1 MYSGPMSGDFCYQVN
16 HRTLDYV
23 KNEMTE
29 IPGKIVRLSKKF
41 GDMPVMDM
49 SKACHLNDKRPEQLV
64 AMKEEVQTSVY
75 MKQCEIYID
84 TYIQAG
90 STLYHI
96 ISQWMFICLFVY
108 TLDTCV
114 QIKLQHNEFGR
125 CLIVNGI
132 ERCVRLLQIPRR
144 NHPMAIKRSNY
155 KNRGPTYSD
164 LGVAIRCARSNDDQ
178 TSITNTVHYLT
189 TGGASLRF
197 SGRKQEFL
205 IPLILLLRALSWREG
220 GNASSAG
227 SGSGAVGSGGITDEE
242 IYHRI
247 LQGDEENTFLK
258 ARAELLSQDA
268 QRYTGLDTPKEC
280 ISYIGS
286 KFRMLSMKAD
296 SSPDIEIGHYII
308 NRYILIHLN
317 TYGDKLECLLLLLR
331 KLYSF
336 AAGDCGVDNADS
348 LQNQEILMPGHLMCS
363 FVKEKFEEMFMAI
376 RIGVLKEMR
385 QDFVKTNSS
394 LQDSTEMSK
403 YVERYGQLSGGGI
416 GKKIQHFLSTGNI
429 ISTTGLDLM
438 QVSGY
443 TIVAERLN
451 FLRYCAHFRSV
462 HRGQFFMEVK
472 TTVGFSMPCTY
483 SRWRT
488 MRIA

>member
-1 MYSGPMSGDFCYQVN
+1 MASATVTTPLKSSVSKQSSSKGRISTAAATKETCPSFRRGHVPAYSDVQRLRTLSFPHVGSFDYFLEKGLALGLSDIVPFELDLVDPKLASATGSGSGSGSGNGNGNGNGNGSEKTGTPGQVQTLKMWIENVHIGRPMKLENNISSASSSSSLSSSNGLKLTPRECRELGLMYSGPMSGDFCYQIN
-16 HRTLDYV
+16 HRTIDYET
-23 KNEMTE
+23 NEMME
-29 IPGKIVRLSKKF
+29 IPGKVVRLYKKF
-41 GDMPVMDM
+41 GDMPIMVM
-49 SKACHLNDKRPEQLV
+49 SKACHLNEKRPEQLV
-64 AMKEEVQTSVY
+64 TMKEE
-75 MKQCEIYID
+75 
-84 TYIQAG
+84 
-90 STLYHI
+90 
-96 ISQWMFICLFVY
+96 
-108 TLDTCV
+108 
-114 QIKLQHNEFGR
+114 HNEFGGYFV
-125 CLIVNGI
+125 VNGI

-258 ARAELLSQDA
+258 ARAELLLQDA
-268 QRYTGLDTPKEC
+268 QRYTGLNTPKEC

-317 TYGDKLECLLLLLR
+317 AYGDKLECLLLLLR

-336 AAGDCGVDNADS
+336 AAGD
-348 LQNQEILMPGHLMCS
+348 
-363 FVKEKFEEMFMAI
+363 
-376 RIGVLKEMR
+376 
-385 QDFVKTNSS
+385 
-394 LQDSTEMSK
+394 
-403 YVERYGQLSGGGI
+403 
-416 GKKIQHFLSTGNI
+416 
-429 ISTTGLDLM
+429 
-438 QVSGY
+438 
-443 TIVAERLN
+443 
-451 FLRYCAHFRSV
+451 
-462 HRGQFFMEVK
+462 
-472 TTVGFSMPCTY
+472 
-483 SRWRT
+483 
-488 MRIA
+488 

>member
-155 KNRGPTYSD
+155 KNRGP
-164 LGVAIRCARSNDDQ
+164 A
-178 TSITNTVHYLT
+178 
-189 TGGASLRF
+189 
-197 SGRKQEFL
+197 
-205 IPLILLLRALSWREG
+205 
-220 GNASSAG
+220 
-227 SGSGAVGSGGITDEE
+227 
-242 IYHRI
+242 
-247 LQGDEENTFLK
+247 
-258 ARAELLSQDA
+258 
-268 QRYTGLDTPKEC
+268 
-280 ISYIGS
+280 
-286 KFRMLSMKAD
+286 
-296 SSPDIEIGHYII
+296 
-308 NRYILIHLN
+308 
-317 TYGDKLECLLLLLR
+317 
-331 KLYSF
+331 
-336 AAGDCGVDNADS
+336 
-348 LQNQEILMPGHLMCS
+348 
-363 FVKEKFEEMFMAI
+363 
-376 RIGVLKEMR
+376 
-385 QDFVKTNSS
+385 
-394 LQDSTEMSK
+394 
-403 YVERYGQLSGGGI
+403 
-416 GKKIQHFLSTGNI
+416 
-429 ISTTGLDLM
+429 
-438 QVSGY
+438 
-443 TIVAERLN
+443 
-451 FLRYCAHFRSV
+451 
-462 HRGQFFMEVK
+462 
-472 TTVGFSMPCTY
+472 
-483 SRWRT
+483 
-488 MRIA
+488 